1 MNTYYTGDDIA
12 ISGSLLKN
20 GQPLSEGLTGSLAC
34 ALVLPDRSAKAAGTS
49 EVSGTIVDATECTF
63 TALWPKE
70 QTGTIIPGRYLVE
83 IQLTQGDQ
91 VRTFQPAVVTIDKG
105 VVV

>member
-20 GQPLSEGLTGSLAC
+20 GQPLAEGLTGTLAC

-49 EVSGTIVDATECTF
+49 DVIGAIVDATACTF
-63 TALWPKE
+63 TALWPRA
-70 QTGTIIPGRYLVE
+70 QTGTIVPGRCLVE

-91 VRTFQPAVVTIDKG
+91 VRTFQPAVVMIEKG

>member
-63 TALWPKE
+63 TALWPKA
-70 QTGTIIPGRYLVE
+70 QTTWPPR
-83 IQLTQGDQ
+83 
-91 VRTFQPAVVTIDKG
+91 
-105 VVV
+105 